1 MRGRVLVAAI
11 AMAAFMV
18 PLGASAVALS
28 SAAADA
34 ATAPGEQDATAYQMT
49 PGHTGASTDEVGPDW
64 SKAWSVTG
72 PGPFSYALIA
82 DGEVFALIDVS
93 GNSTIIAYDAKTGT
107 VNWSVNVPV
116 LAVGITYA
124 SGRVFLQNGLGG
136 GNYVAAYDAAT
147 GSLDWST
154 ALPNQIFSSA
164 PTAANGNV
172 YADGASTGG
181 DLYALNQSDGAI
193 EWDDFLDG
201 GSSSSPAVNGSEV
214 LTSFSCDLTQAWN
227 PASGDL
233 QWTSAEGCEGG
244 MGQTAV
250 VADGDVFLRDRIL
263 SASTGQD
270 VRSFA
275 AAVAPAVD
283 AQNVYSENGTELNN
297 DTETNGVLQAQTVAD
312 GTTLWSQRGDGGFVS
327 SPIEV
332 NGVVYEGS
340 WTGKVFGYS
349 AETGQQVWSTDVGT
363 SLNWNPFGNYQ
374 ESIWGLSEGDDLLA
388 VPAEN
393 TLTVFDQS
401 GTPPSAPSAVSATGG
416 DGQAVVD
423 WTVPADNGHPL
434 TDFTI
439 TPSVGGVA
447 ETPFVVAAG
456 GPSQP
461 GVVSGA
467 EDSVAVTGLSNGT
480 TYTFTVSADSAGGA
494 SAQSS
499 PSGAVTP
506 STAPPGGGSPVPP
519 IGGGNG
525 PTTAGSTT
533 ADSPED
539 GYTMAASDGGIFSF
553 GQAGYYGSEGGK
565 PLNSPIVGIARTPD
579 GKGYWEVASDG
590 GIFTFG
596 DAHFYG
602 SMGGRHLASLI
613 VGLATTSD
621 GGGYWEVASDGGV
634 FAFGDAHF
642 YGSIGGHP
650 LNSSIVGLAATPDGG
665 GYWLVASDGGIFS
678 FGDAHFYGST
688 GSLHLNK
695 PVVGMAA
702 TPDGGGYWLV
712 ATDGGIFNYGDASFY
727 GSAGAVRLNKPVVAM
742 AATPDGGGYWL
753 VASDGGIFNY
763 GDAAFYGSTGSI
775 ALAAPIVGLSP

>member
-18 PLGASAVALS
+18 PLGTSAVALS

-49 PGHTGASTDEVGPDW
+49 PGHTGVSTDEVGPDW

-401 GTPPSAPSAVSATGG
+401 GTPPTHRALSAQREAMGRLSSTGPCPPTTGTPLRTSPSPPRWAE
-416 DGQAVVD
+416 
-423 WTVPADNGHPL
+423 WPKHPL
-434 TDFTI
+434 WLLL
-439 TPSVGGVA
+439 V
-447 ETPFVVAAG
+447 
-456 GPSQP
+456 
-461 GVVSGA
+461 
-467 EDSVAVTGLSNGT
+467 
-480 TYTFTVSADSAGGA
+480 
-494 SAQSS
+494 
-499 PSGAVTP
+499 
-506 STAPPGGGSPVPP
+506 APPNREWCGGRGL
-519 IGGGNG
+519 GCGH
-525 PTTAGSTT
+525 
-533 ADSPED
+533 
-539 GYTMAASDGGIFSF
+539 
-553 GQAGYYGSEGGK
+553 GSEQW
-565 PLNSPIVGIARTPD
+565 ND
-579 GKGYWEVASDG
+579 
-590 GIFTFG
+590 
-596 DAHFYG
+596 
-602 SMGGRHLASLI
+602 
-613 VGLATTSD
+613 
-621 GGGYWEVASDGGV
+621 
-634 FAFGDAHF
+634 
-642 YGSIGGHP
+642 
-650 LNSSIVGLAATPDGG
+650 
-665 GYWLVASDGGIFS
+665 
-678 FGDAHFYGST
+678 
-688 GSLHLNK
+688 LHLHRQCRQRRRCVSTEQ
-695 PVVGMAA
+695 PQWRRHSQHRTAWWRLA
-702 TPDGGGYWLV
+702 CSPDRWREWAHYRWLHHSGF
-712 ATDGGIFNYGDASFY
+712 T
-727 GSAGAVRLNKPVVAM
+727 
-742 AATPDGGGYWL
+742 
-753 VASDGGIFNY
+753 
-763 GDAAFYGSTGSI
+763 
-775 ALAAPIVGLSP
+775 

>member
-1 MRGRVLVAAI
+1 MRSRVLLAA
-11 AMAAFMV
+11 AALSSFMV
-18 PLGASAVALS
+18 PLGASAVAVS
-28 SAAADA
+28 SPPAGAAASAA
-34 ATAPGEQDATAYQMT
+34 EQDATAYQMT
-49 PGHTGASTDEVGPDW
+49 PGHTGVSTDQVGPDW

-82 DGEVFALIDVS
+82 DRQVFALIDVS
-93 GNSTIIAYDAKTGT
+93 GNSTLIAYDAKTGA

-147 GSLDWST
+147 GSVDWST

-214 LTSFSCDLTQAWN
+214 LTSFSCDLTQAWD

-244 MGQTAV
+244 GGQTAV

-263 SASTGQD
+263 NASTGQD

-388 VPAEN
+388 VPAGS

-416 DGQAVVD
+416 DGQAAVD
-423 WTVPADNGHPL
+423 WTVPADNGHTI

-439 TPSVGGVA
+439 TPSIGGVA
-447 ETPFVVAAG
+447 GTPYVLPAG
-456 GPSQP
+456 GSSQP
-461 GVVSGA
+461 GVLAGA
-467 EDSVAVTGLSNGT
+467 HDSVAVPGLSDGT
-480 TYTFTVSADSAGGA
+480 TYTFTVSADSVGGV
-494 SAQSS
+494 SSSSS
-499 PSGAVTP
+499 PSDAVTP
-506 STAPPGGGSPVPP
+506 NPSTPAAGSTPIPPTGGGSV
-519 IGGGNG
+519 
-525 PTTAGSTT
+525 PTTAGATT
-533 ADSPED
+533 SGNPAG
-539 GYTMAASDGGIFSF
+539 GYTMAASDGGIFNY
-553 GQAGYYGSEGGK
+553 GNAGYFGSQGGK
-565 PLNSPIVGIARTPD
+565 PLNKPIGGIAATPD

-590 GIFTFG
+590 GIFAFG
-596 DAHFYG
+596 DATFYG
-602 SMGGRHLASLI
+602 SEGGKPLNKPI
-613 VGLATTSD
+613 VGIAATPD
-621 GGGYWEVASDGGV
+621 GKGYWEVASDGGL
-634 FAFGDAHF
+634 FNFGDAQF
-642 YGSIGGHP
+642 DGALGGVSA
-650 LNSSIVGLAATPDGG
+650 NEVI
-665 GYWLVASDGGIFS
+665 
-678 FGDAHFYGST
+678 
-688 GSLHLNK
+688 
-695 PVVGMAA
+695 VGMA
-702 TPDGGGYWLV
+702 GG
-712 ATDGGIFNYGDASFY
+712 
-727 GSAGAVRLNKPVVAM
+727 
-742 AATPDGGGYWL
+742 
-753 VASDGGIFNY
+753 
-763 GDAAFYGSTGSI
+763 
-775 ALAAPIVGLSP
+775 